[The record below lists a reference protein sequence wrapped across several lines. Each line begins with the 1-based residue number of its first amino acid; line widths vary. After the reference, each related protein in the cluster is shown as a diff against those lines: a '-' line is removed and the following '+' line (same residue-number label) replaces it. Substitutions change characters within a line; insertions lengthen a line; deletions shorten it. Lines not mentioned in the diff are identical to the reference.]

1 MSSCI
6 QCCGWNNLSHTG
18 GIPLIDGDYPYSYR
32 AINFVMNSRLF
43 GSDYELT
50 LAEQVYPKKE
60 LRYTSKIAGRDSY
73 FNFFWRDSRTERNN
87 LGAYSIGLAH
97 TNSRGKVKLSG
108 DVRESIWPMDAGTN
122 FTTRTTVTGSSTAAD
137 YASQPLSGE
146 GELQNNY
153 SQAYGRC

>member
-1 MSSCI
+1 MISYELSDGTANFVTESVI
-6 QCCGWNNLSHTG
+6 SEHKPLLFKYTGERRPIGQLDSAKVSFGVNLDTLDSLSLRQNINYYES

-87 LGAYSIGLAH
+87 LGAYSIWP
-97 TNSRGKVKLSG
+97 SSYKLKRKG
-108 DVRESIWPMDAGTN
+108 
-122 FTTRTTVTGSSTAAD
+122 
-137 YASQPLSGE
+137 
-146 GELQNNY
+146 
-153 SQAYGRC
+153 QA